1 MFSQTLNLICFQFF
15 NDTVVWE
22 EQCQN
27 NNMFILLFPKAN
39 NCFEK
44 IQLKVKTDYVSE
56 NSIIMLSLINNPAVQ
71 NSPKTHLILLLL

>member
-1 MFSQTLNLICFQFF
+1 
-15 NDTVVWE
+15 VWE

-56 NSIIMLSLINNPAVQ
+56 NSIIMLSLINNPAVPKNPLNSITIIILQ
-71 NSPKTHLILLLL
+71 NKNILGGY